1 MSQPETY
8 DVIVLGSG
16 QGGNLMGWHHKPASG
31 PR

>member
-16 QGGNLMGWHHKPASG
+16 QGGKLMGWHQASV